1 MCNLGAVSTI
11 AGGSMGYL
19 DGSGSNAR
27 FSNPSAIAIDR
38 SVQDIIYVTDNNYVI
53 RRMTREGKLIRLR

>member
-38 SVQDIIYVTDNNYVI
+38 SQDIIYVTDNNYVI